1 MSAHLRRVA
10 ILVVAV
16 ACVITSTAVVVL
28 AQTAQYP
35 PHRPTCSV
43 SQGTVSPGES
53 ITVSGQ
59 NWRPN
64 FTVTIALKGDGV
76 LGTATANTQGSF
88 STIVTIPSSA
98 PAGLTQ
104 IQCRGQRPNGD
115 PFVLGITITILAAA
129 AGGVTA
135 FTGAQIE
142 VWMILAIALL
152 GIGVALIFISRRRRI
167 GVRR

>member
-1 MSAHLRRVA
+1 MSVHVRRVA
-10 ILVVAV
+10 VLVVAV
-16 ACVITSTAVVVL
+16 ACVIASTAVVGL

-43 SQGTVSPGES
+43 SQGTVAPGES
-53 ITVSGQ
+53 VTVSGQ

-64 FTVTIALKGDGV
+64 FRVTIALKGDGV
-76 LGTATANTQGSF
+76 LGTATANAQGSF

-129 AGGVTA
+129 AGGAA
-135 FTGAQIE
+135 FTGAQLE

-152 GIGVALIFISRRRRI
+152 GIGLALIFISRRRRI
-167 GVRR
+167 SLRR

>member
-1 MSAHLRRVA
+1 
-10 ILVVAV
+10 
-16 ACVITSTAVVVL
+16 
-28 AQTAQYP
+28 
-35 PHRPTCSV
+35 
-43 SQGTVSPGES
+43 
-53 ITVSGQ
+53 
-59 NWRPN
+59 
-64 FTVTIALKGDGV
+64 VTIALKGDGV

-129 AGGVTA
+129 AGGAA
-135 FTGAQIE
+135 FTGAQLE

-152 GIGVALIFISRRRRI
+152 GIGLALIFISRRRRI
-167 GVRR
+167 SLRR